1 VSLRGELYFAM
12 AHVAGSEWRARLR
25 EIKSC
30 PPEEIGTQSLS
41 RLLEHAVT
49 NVPYYRD
56 LGVSDHRLEAFP
68 LLTRRI
74 LRSEYDRLKSDDL
87 GSRRCNRASTG
98 GSTGDPVWI
107 IQDRSHDRWNY
118 ATDKYYLEAFH
129 GMPYGEY
136 FRSRRVSI
144 WHRRRLRSGI
154 GVPTRLAVKMLGQVV
169 YLEPY
174 SVLTEKRM
182 TGYLQTIN
190 RHRPTVV
197 IAFAGT
203 AFELAKHAKRRGIE
217 VHSPRFVMVSVET
230 LYPSMRRTIAE
241 VFGCPV
247 YNRYGSVEAGFVA
260 GECPRGKLHVFPFAN
275 HVEILDPNGEPTAPG
290 AVGRIVVTPLHNLA
304 MPLIRYDI
312 GDLAR
317 VSSGPCDCGSALPT
331 LDEVTGRVVEHFVRP
346 DGGLVFGGN
355 FIAMFY
361 EHDWIGGFH
370 VLQEDLDRIRIFYT
384 KAGGARRPEGAIADL
399 NQVVRRVMGPSCRV
413 AWEEVD
419 AVPKSPIGKH
429 LHTRSLVWE
438 EQAGIPTWRE
448 TPSVS
453 DIE

>member
-1 VSLRGELYFAM
+1 VSLRGELHRVLAYA
-12 AHVAGSEWRARLR
+12 AGSEWRARLR

-30 PPEEIGTQSLS
+30 PPEEIGTRSLS
-41 RLLEHAVT
+41 LLLEHALA

-68 LLTRRI
+68 LLTRRT
-74 LRSEYDRLKSDDL
+74 LRAEHDRLKSDDL
-87 GSRRCNRASTG
+87 GSRRWNRATTG
-98 GSTGDPVWI
+98 GSTGEPVWI
-107 IQDRSHDRWNY
+107 ILDRSHDRWTY

-129 GMPYGEY
+129 GMSYREY

-154 GVPTRLAVKMLGQVV
+154 GVSTRLAVKMLGQVV

-174 SVLTEKRM
+174 SVLTEERM
-182 TGYLQTIN
+182 TEYLRRIN
-190 RHRPTVV
+190 RHRPAVV

-203 AFELAKHAKRRGIE
+203 AFELARHAKRSGIK
-217 VHSPRFVMVSVET
+217 VHRPRLFMVSVET
-230 LYPSMRRTIAE
+230 LYPSMRRVIEE

-260 GECPRGKLHVFPFAN
+260 GECSRGKLHVFSFAN
-275 HVEILDPNGEPTAPG
+275 HVEILDSDGKPTAPG
-290 AVGRIVVTPLHNLA
+290 AVGRIVVTPLHNLS

-317 VSSGPCDCGSALPT
+317 ASSEPCTCGSPLPT

-361 EHDWIGGFH
+361 EQDWVGGFH

-384 KAGGARRPEGAIADL
+384 KAPGARLPEDAIADL
-399 NQVVRRVMGPSCRV
+399 TLVVRRAMGPSCRV

-438 EQAGIPTWRE
+438 EQAGPLAEREMSNQGPTE
-448 TPSVS
+448 
-453 DIE
+453 